1 MFEKVLGSVRFWDL
15 NLNIFIPKCR
25 NWKKKKKANKRSKR
39 SETNTHIETI
49 MKEAEMKNRSTNEN
63 KMKKEE
69 TKINEN
75 EWIKKEKEGWTRGM
89 WQATKKY

>member
-1 MFEKVLGSVRFWDL
+1 
-15 NLNIFIPKCR
+15 
-25 NWKKKKKANKRSKR
+25 
-39 SETNTHIETI
+39 
-49 MKEAEMKNRSTNEN
+49 MKNRSTNEN

-69 TKINEN
+69 TQINEN